1 MAVWQASAGATLLV
15 PSGPIGQH
23 LFVVLCDPVV
33 LAGYGP
39 NPCVV
44 MANLSTVRAV
54 IPHDP
59 TCVLQPGSHA
69 FVVQDSYIVYSAMR
83 VDRVADLVARVAQ
96 GLFIPHDPMPAA
108 FLQRIQ
114 AGRMAS
120 PRTKQ
125 EFRLLQI

>member
-1 MAVWQASAGATLLV
+1 MAAWQASAGATLLV

-33 LAGYGP
+33 LAGYGL

-44 MANLSTVRAV
+44 MANLSTVRA
-54 IPHDP
+54 
-59 TCVLQPGSHA
+59 G
-69 FVVQDSYIVYSAMR
+69 
-83 VDRVADLVARVAQ
+83 
-96 GLFIPHDPMPAA
+96 IPHDPMTPVL
-108 FLQRIQ
+108 LQRIQ
-114 AGRMAS
+114 AGRLTS